1 MSESEIAGRL
11 SAYIG
16 SSANGDRWIVSMC
29 VYLPTLAL
37 FVEVY
42 GVTASGPELR
52 ATYAAEDH
60 AEHDRVWASL
70 PVITNEPI
78 DVRELNLPAPRA
90 PEAAIRAKR
99 PRRRGVRARLRPW
112 FRQR

>member
-78 DVRELNLPAPRA
+78 DVRELNLPTPRA
-90 PEAAIRAKR
+90 PEAAIRAKP
-99 PRRRGVRARLRPW
+99 PRFRRLRNRLRPW